1 MIEVDITED
10 MIRDAKAKSIEMGKL
25 RNSITKGEGNVAG
38 FIGELVALKI
48 IGGKIK
54 NTYDYD
60 LVSKG
65 GIKVDVKTKRT
76 TVKPKPFYNCSV
88 ADYNTKQACDYY
100 CFVRVLE
107 DNSKAWFLGVY
118 PKDKFYE
125 DATFNR
131 KGEPDGPVFKFTAD
145 CYNLQISK
153 LLLPKKDS

>member
-1 MIEVDITED
+1 MIEVDITEG
-10 MIRDAKAKSIEMGKL
+10 MIRDAKDKSDEMGRL
-25 RNSITKGEGNVAG
+25 RNSITRGEGNLAG

-48 IGGKIK
+48 IGGQIL

-60 LVSKG
+60 LVSKHG
-65 GIKVDVKTKRT
+65 VKVDVKTKRT

-100 CFVRVLE
+100 CFVRVMT

-118 PKDKFYE
+118 PKDKFYV

-131 KGEPDGPVFKFTAD
+131 KGEPDGPNFKFTAD

-153 LLLPKKDS
+153 LMLPKTS